1 MSRYMGSRTAGQ
13 PPPHIKKT
21 AGGRPPA
28 KANKY
33 ANLKPS
39 EQRNT
44 AGQKRV
50 RREQDKHVVGEL
62 NDLNAT
68 VIRGGK

>member
-1 MSRYMGSRTAGQ
+1 MSRFMGSRTADQ

-21 AGGRPPA
+21 AGGRPPV

-33 ANLKPS
+33 TNVRPS

-50 RREQDKHVVGEL
+50 RREKAWRDWVEKP
-62 NDLNAT
+62 
-68 VIRGGK
+68 